1 MSGFFG
7 DPDGPALYM
16 TDRYDSYSFAPG
28 GLQPHPRIR
37 ELAEQEAEKHAQ
49 ELIEEEKRGI
59 GFRLA
64 ATGQY
69 EKAVGFFTDAIK
81 HHPKEFRLFGN
92 RSLCYERMQQYEKAL
107 RDADLALSLEPGWIK
122 GLFRKGKALCGLKRY
137 YQASLVYLEVMDLD
151 GSSVEARQELKR
163 AQTLHLMEMG
173 FSWAESSKALETH
186 TTMEK
191 AIEWLFDEERDA
203 GAENTEQAAE
213 QEDDGSER
221 EEWITQRS
229 GRPRA
234 QRTGEPVN
242 PSRFASL
249 SGPRSGNAV
258 KPKLFPVWAGV
269 LAPSVTYAM
278 LHQLFSR
285 AGTVYSIKMLL
296 EQQCAFVNYTKE
308 EACVRAVQGFNGMVV
323 EGAPLTVRYPSPTGV
338 TDPCAAPLILDCLLA
353 CRPGTALVITV
364 NHRSDASARTAV
376 CTQRQIFLLAAPPTP
391 LRPLCTHLH
400 LPLFLTTRFG
410 QTA

>member
-1 MSGFFG
+1 SK
-7 DPDGPALYM
+7 AHQEEEVSVK
-16 TDRYDSYSFAPG
+16 TAEEEAAEEEEIKKRS
-28 GLQPHPRIR
+28 R
-37 ELAEQEAEKHAQ
+37 ELA
-49 ELIEEEKRGI
+49 GI

-191 AIEWLFDEERDA
+191 AIEWLFDEVLVFLL
-203 GAENTEQAAE
+203 
-213 QEDDGSER
+213 S
-221 EEWITQRS
+221 
-229 GRPRA
+229 
-234 QRTGEPVN
+234 
-242 PSRFASL
+242 ASAC
-249 SGPRSGNAV
+249 R
-258 KPKLFPVWAGV
+258 KLFPVWAGV

-338 TDPCAAPLILDCLLA
+338 TDPCRSRECFFWRTTG
-353 CRPGTALVITV
+353 CT
-364 NHRSDASARTAV
+364 RSD
-376 CTQRQIFLLAAPPTP
+376 CTFKHDPNHKGVDRD
-391 LRPLCTHLH
+391 R
-400 LPLFLTTRFG
+400 
-410 QTA
+410 